1 MLVEAFKIVSSI
13 YPFIKEAFLWRD
25 GAEAGKPVTQENLVR
40 RKVAVFVLI
49 GSLITNY
56 FVVSKLYDYY
66 EKNKELTKEA
76 AEAKAQLTVA
86 DSKVAEQASELSH
99 SVPAEQVFRLAE
111 QQIDEEIR
119 QGLLLKPKPAA
130 EGPARGRR

>member
-1 MLVEAFKIVSSI
+1 MIVEALKIVSSI

-25 GAEAGKPVTQENLVR
+25 GAEAGKPVTSENLTR

-56 FVVSKLYDYY
+56 FVVSKLYDYF
-66 EKNKELTKEA
+66 EKNKELTKQA
-76 AEAKAQLTVA
+76 VEAKADLAVA
-86 DSKVAEQASELSH
+86 DSKVAQQAAELSH
-99 SVPAEQVFRLAE
+99 SVPAEQVFHLAE

-119 QGLLLKPKPAA
+119 QGLLVKPKPATD
-130 EGPARGRR
+130 GPPRGRR